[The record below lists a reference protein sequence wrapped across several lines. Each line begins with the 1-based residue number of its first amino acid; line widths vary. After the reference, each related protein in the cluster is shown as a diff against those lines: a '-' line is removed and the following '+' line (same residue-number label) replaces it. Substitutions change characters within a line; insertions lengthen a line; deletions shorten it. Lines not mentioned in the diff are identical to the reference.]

1 MKNTERLVL
10 SPDHYLSRQSFGFGQ
25 PDNILSFQTM
35 QNLANYTRKL
45 YQSPSEPTYYS
56 AY

>member
-1 MKNTERLVL
+1 VKNTERLVL